1 MSTISQLDHGF
12 HEINKSG
19 ERQQNPGTEKLQI
32 SSHPKGVHQ
41 DISQSNY
48 QESKQ
53 KDSESSKTQE
63 TYNIQTSLVMALRRF
78 LSRNKA
84 DQKG

>member
-1 MSTISQLDHGF
+1 MGIMGHDKKSNLDVIVVPKGEDRGKKSPEANLNKNGLKF
-12 HEINKSG
+12 PKSG

-53 KDSESSKTQE
+53 KDSESSKT
-63 TYNIQTSLVMALRRF
+63 
-78 LSRNKA
+78 
-84 DQKG
+84 